1 MRFEKSC
8 GAVVINN
15 ESREI
20 EFLIIK
26 HISGEHWGFP
36 KGHVEAGESEHA
48 TALREVYEETG
59 LKVKLL
65 DGFSHR
71 MKYSPMIGT
80 IKEVVYF
87 IGISKDK
94 QVICQQSEIVDYKWL
109 TLRDAIDVVTHENSR
124 KLLRE
129 VYFFLKDK
137 HRKSNFK
144 K

>member
-1 MRFEKSC
+1 MKFEKSC
-8 GAVVINN
+8 GAVVIND
-15 ESREI
+15 EGSEI

-36 KGHVEAGESEHA
+36 KGHVETGESESD

-59 LKVKLL
+59 LRVDLL
-65 DGFSHR
+65 EDFSHR

-87 IGISKDK
+87 IGVSKDK
-94 QVICQQSEIVDYKWL
+94 QVICQQSEIVDYRWL

-129 VYFFLKDK
+129 VYFFIKDK
-137 HRKSNFK
+137 YRKSSFRK
-144 K
+144 